1 MTYVYLKD
9 PSVIITP
16 QKPATPSNIIDQGN
30 RYNDFTIRPNQA
42 TPSIATRSNTSK
54 GSSSNIKIKHEREK
68 IPAPIEEKIKTEKES
83 LTPQT
88 VEIIKK
94 VASDESAKREKLP
107 VPRADD
113 MENTY
118 LYLYVIVLILS
129 LTVLASLKN
138 KKK

>member
-68 IPAPIEEKIKTEKES
+68 IPTSIEEKIKTEKES

-107 VPRADD
+107 VPRTDD
-113 MENTY
+113 MENT
-118 LYLYVIVLILS
+118 YLYVIVLILS